1 MAKGG
6 ADPQSAPWYALVGDG
21 FFDLGH
27 VGQDTPGAAQESLAL
42 GGEGDRSGGAQQQTR
57 AKTLFGT
64 CDDPADRRGC
74 QPQCTR
80 GGRQAAFLRHRGEH
94 FHFT

>member
-1 MAKGG
+1 M
-6 ADPQSAPWYALVGDG
+6 VGDG
-21 FFDLGH
+21 FFNLGH

-42 GGEGDRSGGAQQQTR
+42 GGEGDRSGGAQQQAR

-64 CDDPADRRGC
+64 RDDPADRRGC